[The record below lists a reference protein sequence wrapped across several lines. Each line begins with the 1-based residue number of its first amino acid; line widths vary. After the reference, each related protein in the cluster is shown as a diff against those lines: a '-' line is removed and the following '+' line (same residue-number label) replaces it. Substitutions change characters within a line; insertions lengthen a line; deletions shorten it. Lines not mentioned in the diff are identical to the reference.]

1 MALPA
6 APSTTPPLVVFCNAL
21 GRLIA
26 QFLAE
31 RAHVEIR
38 LIMKDGKMQPVH
50 IARSFLPDD
59 LPKV

>member
-1 MALPA
+1 MIPA
-6 APSTTPPLVVFCNAL
+6 VQAPTPPLVVFCNAL

-26 QFLAE
+26 QFLSE

-38 LIMKDGKMQPVH
+38 LVMKDGKLQPVH

>member
-1 MALPA
+1 MIPA
-6 APSTTPPLVVFCNAL
+6 AQPSTPPLVVFCNAL

-26 QFLAE
+26 QFLSE

-38 LIMKDGKMQPVH
+38 LVMKDGKLQPVH